1 MMKKWGILTVCLML
15 AGSMLAG
22 CGEKN
27 KEGASTADNGS
38 NQANAKTVVL
48 GTSADFPPYEFHK
61 MIDGKDQIVGFD
73 IDIAKEIAKDMG
85 ANLEVK
91 DMDFKAL
98 LGELSSGRVDFV
110 ISGMTPDEN
119 RKKEVDFSNNYYKA
133 EQAVVVREKDKD
145 KYKTMQ
151 SLEGVSF
158 GIQTGSIQEDIAKT
172 IPNAK
177 ITGLG
182 KINDIIMQL
191 NSGRVDAS
199 IMEKPVAEAFLKNVK
214 GLAIADAVPDYQE
227 DGYAIGVKKG
237 NQEMVDQ
244 INKTLDRL
252 NSEKKIDQFVSEA
265 SDLAAKK

>member
-1 MMKKWGILTVCLML
+1 MKKWGILTVCLL
-15 AGSMLAG
+15 LTGSLLAG
-22 CGEKN
+22 CGDKN
-27 KEGASTADNGS
+27 SDQASGSDNAGS
-38 NQANAKTVVL
+38 KTEAKTIVL

-61 MIDGKDQIVGFD
+61 MIGGKDQIVGFD
-73 IDIAKEIAKDMG
+73 IEIAKQIAADMG

-98 LGELSSGRVDFV
+98 LSELSSGRVDFV

-119 RKKEVDFSNNYYKA
+119 RKKAVDFSNNYYKA
-133 EQAVVVREKDKD
+133 EQAVVIREKDKD
-145 KYKTMQ
+145 KYSTMK

-172 IPNAK
+172 IPNSK
-177 ITGLG
+177 ITGLS

-214 GLAIADAVPDYQE
+214 GLAIADAVPDYKE

-237 NQEMVDQ
+237 NTELVDH

-252 NSEKKIDQFVSEA
+252 NSEKKIEQFVSEA
-265 SDLAAKK
+265 SDLAAQK

>member
-1 MMKKWGILTVCLML
+1 MKKWGILTVCLVL
-15 AGSMLAG
+15 AGSLIAG
-22 CGEKN
+22 CGN
-27 KEGASTADNGS
+27 KSSEQDAGQTGGKTE
-38 NQANAKTVVL
+38 AKTIVL

-73 IDIAKEIAKDMG
+73 IEIAKEIASDMG
-85 ANLEVK
+85 ATLEVK

-98 LGELSSGRVDFV
+98 LGELSTGRVDFV
-110 ISGMTPDEN
+110 ISGMTPDETR
-119 RKKEVDFSNNYYKA
+119 RKQVDFSDNYYKA
-133 EQAVVVREKDKD
+133 QQAVVVREADKD
-145 KYKTMQ
+145 KYKTMD
-151 SLEGVSF
+151 SLKGVSF

-172 IPNAK
+172 IPGAQ

-199 IMEKPVAEAFLKNVK
+199 IMEKPVAEAFIKNVK
-214 GLAIADAVPDYQE
+214 GLTIAEAVPEYEE

-237 NQEMVDQ
+237 NKELLEQ

-252 NSEKKIDQFVSEA
+252 KSENKIDQFVSEA
-265 SDLAAKK
+265 SDLAAQK

>member
-1 MMKKWGILTVCLML
+1 MKKWGTLTLCLML
-15 AGSMLAG
+15 AGSLLAG
-22 CGEKN
+22 CGDKN
-27 KEGASTADNGS
+27 KDEAAAPDNGATNAS
-38 NQANAKTVVL
+38 AKTLVL

-73 IDIAKEIAKDMG
+73 IEIAKEIAKDMG
-85 ANLEVK
+85 AKLEVK

-110 ISGMTPDEN
+110 ISGMTPDEE
-119 RKKEVDFSNNYYKA
+119 RKKAIDFSNNYYKA

-145 KYKTMQ
+145 KYTTMQ

-172 IPNAK
+172 IPKAK

-214 GLAIADAVPDYQE
+214 GLAIADAVPDYKE

-237 NQEMVDQ
+237 NTEMVEQ

-252 NSEKKIDQFVSEA
+252 NSDKKIEQFVSEA
-265 SDLAAKK
+265 SDLAAQK

>member
-1 MMKKWGILTVCLML
+1 MKKWGILTVCLVL
-15 AGSMLAG
+15 AGSLLAG

-27 KEGASTADNGS
+27 KDQASVSDNGK
-38 NQANAKTVVL
+38 AEGKTIVL

-61 MIDGKDQIVGFD
+61 MINGKDQIVGFD
-73 IDIAKEIAKDMG
+73 IEIAKQIAADMG

-98 LGELSSGRVDFV
+98 LAELSSGRVDFV

-133 EQAVVVREKDKD
+133 QQAVVVREADKA
-145 KYKTMQ
+145 KYTTMK

-172 IPNAK
+172 IPGAK

-191 NSGRVDAS
+191 SSSRVDAS
-199 IMEKPVAEAFLKNVK
+199 IMEKPVAEAFIKNVK
-214 GLAIADAVPDYQE
+214 GLAIANAVPDYQE

-237 NQEMVDQ
+237 NKELVDQ

-252 NSEKKIDQFVSEA
+252 NQEKKIDQFVSEA
-265 SDLAAKK
+265 SDLAASK